1 MKNFQKLFILIC
13 LTIVVLCFSSSN
25 AFAEDFT
32 FNVPVELHNIPPNL
46 YKWVI
51 RINVV
56 DKYNQIVGSKD
67 NYFTIPA
74 AFGNVIK
81 PLEFVQTIQ
90 VKFNAEPGKVP
101 ADAVHYRL
109 VINNVQGNTWF
120 QPAQVIPPQLIDKSK
135 TNWAAEGDIP
145 R

>member
-1 MKNFQKLFILIC
+1 MKKFQMLFIPVSVIL
-13 LTIVVLCFSSSN
+13 VVFCFCSSGLL
-25 AFAEDFT
+25 AEDFT
-32 FNVPVELHNIPPNL
+32 FNVPVELHNIPANL
-46 YKWVI
+46 NKWVI

-67 NYFTIPA
+67 NYFTVPA
-74 AFGNVIK
+74 AFGNVSK

-90 VKFNAEPGKVP
+90 IKFNAEPGKVP

-120 QPAQVIPPQLIDKSK
+120 QPAQAIPPQLVDKSK
-135 TNWAAEGDIP
+135 TNWFAEGDIP